1 MQKYQKITH
10 KINTRFPKLILII
23 FIIFWIFLAI
33 SPHYREIWF
42 FENILSVI
50 LVFML
55 ILTYQKFRFSNI
67 SYWLIFLLLCSQTIG
82 AHYTYAEVPIG
93 FYIQNMFDL
102 SRNHYDRF
110 VHFLFGLLLTLPIK
124 EVCEKY
130 MRTANTKFLY
140 IILVL
145 IIFGVSG
152 LYEVL
157 EWIYAIFR
165 ESGSSENKFLG
176 AQGDFWDAQKD
187 IFLAALG
194 AIIFLAIYHLLTQ
207 RKI

>member
-1 MQKYQKITH
+1 MQKHQKITH
-10 KINTRFPKLILII
+10 KTSAKSPKLILAI
-23 FIIFWIFLAI
+23 FIIFWTFLAI
-33 SPHYREIWF
+33 DPNYRVIWF
-42 FENILSVI
+42 FENILSVM
-50 LVFML
+50 LVFVL

-82 AHYTYAEVPIG
+82 AHYTYAEVPVG
-93 FYIQNMFDL
+93 FYVQNMFDL

-110 VHFLFGLLLTLPIK
+110 VHFAFGLLLTLPIK

-130 MRTANTKFLY
+130 LHTTNKFFFY
-140 IILVL
+140 FILVL
-145 IIFGVSG
+145 IIFGLGG

-157 EWIYAIFR
+157 EWIYAIFK
-165 ESGSSENKFLG
+165 ESGSSENQFLG
-176 AQGDFWDAQKD
+176 AQGDYWDAQKD

-194 AIIFLAIYHLLTQ
+194 AVIFLAIYHFLTQ